1 LISVN
6 AALPSLALS
15 CACPISRID
24 TMDSLSDKQTTKG
37 LALTIGILVLVMLAL
52 ILVSNIL

>member
-1 LISVN
+1 
-6 AALPSLALS
+6 
-15 CACPISRID
+15 
-24 TMDSLSDKQTTKG
+24 MDSLSDKQTTKG